1 MEYSSTTRAT
11 ELWRVEHEDMEE
23 VKIGYGFPST
33 SGETG
38 EEADAP
44 ELETGR
50 TAEGCCSSRLHMGKS
65 TRRCA
70 LADESAEAAPL
81 SSRLRSCKDAWGSP
95 PRLSTT
101 FS

>member
-33 SGETG
+33 SGGETG

-44 ELETGR
+44 E
-50 TAEGCCSSRLHMGKS
+50 
-65 TRRCA
+65 
-70 LADESAEAAPL
+70 
-81 SSRLRSCKDAWGSP
+81 
-95 PRLSTT
+95 
-101 FS
+101 